1 MKPTGPVVATAT
13 VYGPAGRRRT
23 LAVVVERCPHCA
35 AMHLHRAEGLTDL
48 TGAQRVGSCGG
59 SYRLHIATDDSLGGA
74 A

>member
-1 MKPTGPVVATAT
+1 MKSTGPVVAAAT

-35 AMHLHRAEGLTDL
+35 AMHLHRAEHFEALVDALRT
-48 TGAQRVGSCGG
+48 GSCGG
-59 SYRLHIATDDSLGGA
+59 AYRLQIADQQMRGA